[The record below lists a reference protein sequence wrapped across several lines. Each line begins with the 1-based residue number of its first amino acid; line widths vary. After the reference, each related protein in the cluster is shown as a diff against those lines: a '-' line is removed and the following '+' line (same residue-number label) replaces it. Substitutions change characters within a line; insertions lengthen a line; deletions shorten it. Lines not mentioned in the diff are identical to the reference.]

1 MGLLS
6 FEFDDFQCRDG
17 GLQYLL
23 AYGLASFR
31 CVQYDWR
38 CTRLNISGVCDSAFH
53 GSHATG
59 LWDFWH
65 LSYSDDPPLLVIS
78 AQLSNY

>member
-1 MGLLS
+1 MDLRS
-6 FEFDDFQCRDG
+6 FEVGELQCRDG

-23 AYGLASFR
+23 DYGLAGFR
-31 CVQYDWR
+31 CLHYE
-38 CTRLNISGVCDSAFH
+38 CSYTGLNISGVCDSAFH

-65 LSYSDDPPLLVIS
+65 LSYSDDPPLLVI
-78 AQLSNY
+78 